1 VSSSRRRRRAAQN
14 YAVRGRGFRVP
25 AFVASRRRRD
35 IGSRSQATCIVTAP
49 IHATV
54 SCMGT
59 DRPAIWRHFDRSDKP
74 LIETA
79 HSRYAARVMF
89 AETCCGPL
97 SARGAR
103 CHYRIAG
110 RGTPAPSGL
119 PFLRCATTRQQV
131 NCYHHRC
138 GYGCPEHRH
147 QHERHSAK
155 TSLSLLRE
163 GPRRLSVP
171 CARCADAI
179 LCISFP

>member
-1 VSSSRRRRRAAQN
+1 VSSSRRREEEPLR
-14 YAVRGRGFRVP
+14 VRGSGPGPLSRVLRG
-25 AFVASRRRRD
+25 
-35 IGSRSQATCIVTAP
+35 ATSGQGLKPRTLVKAP